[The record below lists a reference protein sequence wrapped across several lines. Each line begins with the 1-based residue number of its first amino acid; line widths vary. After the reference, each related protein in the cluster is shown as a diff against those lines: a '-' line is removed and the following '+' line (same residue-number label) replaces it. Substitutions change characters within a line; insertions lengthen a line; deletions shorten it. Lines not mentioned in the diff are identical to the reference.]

1 MKPIQILIVSNDDHY
16 KNHLK
21 SFLNNRISN
30 IDIVATQTIKGI
42 IPYLKE
48 TSLFKL
54 LIFKP
59 EKHLTNDSIENI
71 LSLVK
76 YDLNLKILLFQKK
89 MKIRIAISNAGSIY
103 YLKNN
108 IKQFAHINTE
118 EILDIFNPKK
128 L

>member
-1 MKPIQILIVSNDDHY
+1 MRPIQILIVTNDDHY
-16 KNHLK
+16 KNYLK
-21 SFLNNRISN
+21 SFLKNRISN
-30 IDIVATQTIKGI
+30 IDIVASQTIKGI
-42 IPYLKE
+42 LPYLKE

-54 LIFKP
+54 LILKP
-59 EKHLTNDSIENI
+59 EINFTSDSMENI

-76 YDLNLKILLFQKK
+76 YDFNLKILLFQNN
-89 MKIRIAISNAGSIY
+89 MKIRIAINNAGSIY